1 MISFYDLYQHPSKV
15 ILGLLVVVL
24 WELVWKGLALW
35 YAAKEGKKRWFIA
48 LLVVNSLG
56 ILPILYLIW
65 FREKKEG
72 VVSEVECKKDDEE
85 TEEKDQKNVVKKTAS
100 RKKKVKTVE
109 KEWEK

>member
-1 MISFYDLYQHPSKV
+1 MISLYELYQHPLKV

-35 YAAKEGKKRWFIA
+35 HAAKDGKKRWFIA

-65 FREKKEG
+65 FREKKEEL
-72 VVSEVECKKDDEE
+72 VSQAESEKDVEE
-85 TEEKDQKNVVKKTAS
+85 TEEEDQKVVVKKTAPR
-100 RKKKVKTVE
+100 RKKMKSAE
-109 KEWEK
+109 KEED